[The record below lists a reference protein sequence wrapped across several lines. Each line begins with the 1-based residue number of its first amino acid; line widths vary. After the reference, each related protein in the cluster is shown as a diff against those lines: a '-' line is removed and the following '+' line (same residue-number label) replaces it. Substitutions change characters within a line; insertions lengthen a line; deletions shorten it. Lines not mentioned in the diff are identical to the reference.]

1 MPFLPR
7 PPDRG
12 NESRMSSSIVLY
24 VGDKNLSSWSLR
36 AYLALAHAGVAF
48 EEVIIRLDRPD
59 TAERILAASPS
70 GRVPALLDGAVH
82 VWDSLAICEHVAE
95 RFPSAT
101 LWPADVSARAH
112 ARSIS
117 AEMHAG
123 FADLRREMP
132 MNIVARTPR
141 EPSPGAARDIGRL
154 LSIWSECRGRHAAR
168 GPFLFGAFSIAD
180 AMFAPVVTRFVTYGV
195 PVSGDVRAYMD
206 AILALPAMQRWTAD
220 AVAEVASAAPTG

>member
-1 MPFLPR
+1 
-7 PPDRG
+7 
-12 NESRMSSSIVLY
+12 MSSSIVLY

-36 AYLALAHAGVAF
+36 AYLALAQAGVPF
-48 EEVIIRLDRPD
+48 DEVVIRLDRPD
-59 TAERILAASPS
+59 TVDRILAVSPS

-95 RFPSAT
+95 RFPSAG
-101 LWPADVSARAH
+101 LWPADIAARAH

-141 EPSPGAARDIGRL
+141 EPSPQAARDIERVL
-154 LSIWSECRGRHAAR
+154 AIWSECRGRHAER
-168 GPFLFGAFSIAD
+168 GKFLFGDFSVAD

-195 PVSGDVRAYMD
+195 PVSDDARAYMN
-206 AILALPAMQRWTAD
+206 AILALPAMQLWIAD
-220 AVAEVASAAPTG
+220 AAEEARGHGPSE